1 MFVQLVH
8 IRIKPGRAGDFLDVF
23 RVNYEGTRA
32 EPGNYRFD
40 VLRDPADENHFV
52 VYEVFENEAAVDAHR
67 QTDHYRR
74 TAAALTELMSTGE
87 REKEFFRLVMP
98 DHTAV
103 LAGE

>member
-8 IRIKPGRAGDFLDVF
+8 IRLKPGCVEQFLEVF

-40 VLRDPADENHFV
+40 VLQDPEDENHFV
-52 VYEVFENEAAVDAHR
+52 IYEVFENAAAVDAHR
-67 QTDHYRR
+67 QTEHYRR
-74 TAAALTELMSTGE
+74 TTEGLKALMSTGE
-87 REKEFFRLVMP
+87 RQKQFFNLVMP
-98 DHTAV
+98 DHAAA

>member
-8 IRIKPGRAGDFLDVF
+8 IRLKPGCVEQFLDVF

-40 VLRDPADENHFV
+40 VLHDPEDENHFV
-52 VYEVFENEAAVDAHR
+52 IYEVFEDEAAVDAHR
-67 QTDHYRR
+67 QTEHYRR
-74 TAAALTELMSTGE
+74 TTEGLKALMATGE
-87 REKEFFRLVMP
+87 RQKQFFRLVMP
-98 DHTAV
+98 DHEAA

>member
-8 IRIKPGRAGDFLDVF
+8 IRIKPGLREEFLEVF

-40 VLRDPADENHFV
+40 VLQVPEDENHFV
-52 VYEVFENEAAVDAHR
+52 IYEVFENEAAVDAHR
-67 QTDHYRR
+67 KTEHYRQTTEALKALMA
-74 TAAALTELMSTGE
+74 TAE
-87 REKEFFRLVMP
+87 REKQFFRMVMP
-98 DHTAV
+98 DHTAA